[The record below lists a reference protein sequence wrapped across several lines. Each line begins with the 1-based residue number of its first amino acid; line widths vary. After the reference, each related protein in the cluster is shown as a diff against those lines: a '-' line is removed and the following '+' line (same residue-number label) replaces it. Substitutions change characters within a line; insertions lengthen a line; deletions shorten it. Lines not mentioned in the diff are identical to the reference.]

1 MRELYPRDPPL
12 HAVRRM
18 QVAAGMLLLIAA
30 LTGWLFLMILFPLT
44 WLFLLGIYCGF
55 PLGIAG
61 IIVLVSGLKAPD
73 S

>member
-1 MRELYPRDPPL
+1 
-12 HAVRRM
+12 M
-18 QVAAGMLLLIAA
+18 QVAAGMLLLGAG
-30 LTGWLFLMILFPLT
+30 LTGWLFLAILFPQTGLC
-44 WLFLLGIYCGF
+44 LLGFYLGF